1 MAMTI
6 VSQSQCILFVCL
18 FVTVSL
24 MTVWCVP
31 YYRHVGD
38 KPTLPDLS
46 CFKYNDISGTQHKI
60 HIIDT
65 VASRW
70 RRLGLAL
77 KINDYHLDNIEHN
90 HHNVENWCQTMLSDW
105 LQGIVGDGSRT
116 WETLVEAID
125 DAQMGELVQQL
136 KRVLSH
142 CGKSVVVDNN

>member
-1 MAMTI
+1 MADNSFTI
-6 VSQSQCILFVCL
+6 TVYIVC
-18 FVTVSL
+18 FTVSL

-31 YYRHVGD
+31 YHVGD
-38 KPTLPDLS
+38 KPTLPDLL

-77 KINDYHLDNIEHN
+77 KCDSSILDNIGHN
-90 HHNVENWCQTMLSDW
+90 NTDVEDCCMKLMERW
-105 LQGIVGDGSRT
+105 LQGTVGDGPVT

-125 DAQMGELVQQL
+125 DARYGELAQQL

-142 CGKSVVVDNN
+142 CGKNVVVDSNAVQV

>member
-1 MAMTI
+1 
-6 VSQSQCILFVCL
+6 
-18 FVTVSL
+18 

-31 YYRHVGD
+31 YHVGD
-38 KPTLPDLS
+38 KPTLPDLL

-77 KINDYHLDNIEHN
+77 NISDYHLNNIEHN
-90 HHNVENWCQTMLSDW
+90 HGNVEDRCQTMLKDW
-105 LQGIVGDGSRT
+105 LRGTVDGRPRT

-125 DAQMGELVQQL
+125 DARMEELVQQL
-136 KRVLSH
+136 KEVLSH
-142 CGKSVVVDNN
+142 RGN

>member
-1 MAMTI
+1 MCSISCT
-6 VSQSQCILFVCL
+6 C
-18 FVTVSL
+18 
-24 MTVWCVP
+24 
-31 YYRHVGD
+31 VGD
-38 KPTLPDLS
+38 KPTLPELL

-77 KINDYHLDNIEHN
+77 HISDYHLDNIEHN
-90 HHNVENWCQTMLSDW
+90 RHHVENWCQTMLNDW
-105 LQGIVGDGSRT
+105 LRGTVGDGPVT

-125 DAQMGELVQQL
+125 DARYGELAQQL

-142 CGKSVVVDNN
+142 CGKSFVVDNNDV